1 MLVFAA
7 AGWTVAANSPTAGS
21 ALWIGGMIG
30 TLVLGLV
37 IAFKKTLSVPLILLY
52 AVVEG
57 LFMGAVSQCFN
68 DPDPGSRAS
77 SPRRCSPPWRPSP
90 ACSSRTSSA

>member
-1 MLVFAA
+1 
-7 AGWTVAANSPTAGS
+7 
-21 ALWIGGMIG
+21 MIG

-57 LFMGAVSQCFN
+57 LFIGAVSQLLQHR
-68 DPDPGSRAS
+68 PGLAGHRRARPCSR
-77 SPRRCSPPWRPSP
+77 PWRPSP

>member
-1 MLVFAA
+1 
-7 AGWTVAANSPTAGS
+7 
-21 ALWIGGMIG
+21 MIG

-57 LFMGAVSQCFN
+57 LFMGAVSQFFN
-68 DPDPGSRAS
+68 RARGSRAS
-77 SPRRCSPPWRPSP
+77 SRRRSSRRSRPSP
-90 ACSSRTSSA
+90 ACSSPTSSA

>member
-1 MLVFAA
+1 
-7 AGWTVAANSPTAGS
+7 
-21 ALWIGGMIG
+21 MIG

-57 LFMGAVSQCFN
+57 LFMGAVSQWFN
-68 DPDPGSRAS
+68 TVPGCEGIVA
-77 SPRRCSPPWRPSP
+77 RRCSPPWRPSP

>member
-1 MLVFAA
+1 MLVTAA
-7 AGWTVAANSPTAGS
+7 GGWTVAANNPAAGS
-21 ALWIGGMIG
+21 ALWMGGMIG

-57 LFMGAVSQCFN
+57 LFMGAVSQLFN
-68 DPDPGSRAS
+68 DRYPG
-77 SPRRCSPPWRPSP
+77 
-90 ACSSRTSSA
+90 